1 MADARGSSSSSG
13 DGGGGEGKGGAGH
26 GDFVGGGQHNWYHG
40 ILGAVPPPNVGRQN
54 IVHHQYPAASLIQQ
68 HHQSPT
74 MPLPM
79 AQLPYVPQYT
89 VLPTPAVLP
98 SFSLVSQ
105 YDLSLII
112 LFDRSSENFQDW
124 VPSNNVAAPHVP
136 SAFQDW
142 RQMCNGSAFMP
153 FGQTAAN
160 SNGFY
165 QNLTFN
171 SWTSNN
177 MPRNPVY
184 TSFHPAAIEDH
195 HAPLFHSNNHDID
208 PGWIKHLY
216 LLLHL
221 FHRCHHHPMDPPI
234 VFRRSDMESEKNDDN
249 PDQIPVSEPPSMNQ
263 NGENLIIRF
272 NCREYR
278 VILRKELTN
287 SDVGN
292 IGRIVMPKR
301 DAEAHLPALHQREG
315 VTLKMDDFKFET
327 TWNFKYRFWPNNKS
341 RMYVLESTGGFVKHH
356 GLQTGDI
363 FIIYKSSE
371 SGKFVVRGEKAIKP
385 NAIMPVVDCSCKNEL
400 NKSEE
405 CGSVPFTSTTY
416 GESDGEDYSGDR
428 SSPGAGEVADEG
440 VRDAEPTPHTSFCME
455 AWREGGETTS
465 EAIATS
471 RHPQR
476 RLRRRTPGAA
486 SAPRRSRRPAITI
499 FRKPE
504 FGWYCC
510 AKINRKES
518 EIREQVSKEKVTRR
532 APFWEKIPF

>member
-1 MADARGSSSSSG
+1 
-13 DGGGGEGKGGAGH
+13 
-26 GDFVGGGQHNWYHG
+26 
-40 ILGAVPPPNVGRQN
+40 
-54 IVHHQYPAASLIQQ
+54 
-68 HHQSPT
+68 
-74 MPLPM
+74 
-79 AQLPYVPQYT
+79 
-89 VLPTPAVLP
+89 
-98 SFSLVSQ
+98 
-105 YDLSLII
+105 
-112 LFDRSSENFQDW
+112 
-124 VPSNNVAAPHVP
+124 
-136 SAFQDW
+136 
-142 RQMCNGSAFMP
+142 
-153 FGQTAAN
+153 
-160 SNGFY
+160 
-165 QNLTFN
+165 
-171 SWTSNN
+171 

-208 PGWIKHLY
+208 PEFLGNRHLHGVDIAGAPPAKATSPATAGGLLTNTAPATVSQIHARCRRRQIYRCCGLLPRAPPPSDPCAFARAAITAAGSARGLLSHLY
-216 LLLHL
+216 GGLEVGGEMREEEKSGGWDGFQTNFRMDQAFVPASSPFPPVSSSSHS
-221 FHRCHHHPMDPPI
+221 FSSAKISNGPTYTKKAKKSNVKDPPI

-249 PDQIPVSEPPSMNQ
+249 PDQTPVSEPPSMNQ

-405 CGSVPFTSTTY
+405 CGFTISLQTKKT
-416 GESDGEDYSGDR
+416 
-428 SSPGAGEVADEG
+428 
-440 VRDAEPTPHTSFCME
+440 
-455 AWREGGETTS
+455 
-465 EAIATS
+465 
-471 RHPQR
+471 
-476 RLRRRTPGAA
+476 
-486 SAPRRSRRPAITI
+486 
-499 FRKPE
+499 
-504 FGWYCC
+504 
-510 AKINRKES
+510 
-518 EIREQVSKEKVTRR
+518 
-532 APFWEKIPF
+532 

>member
-13 DGGGGEGKGGAGH
+13 DGGGGEGNGGAGH

-98 SFSLVSQ
+98 SHHHHHGQSQ
-105 YDLSLII
+105 ISQ
-112 LFDRSSENFQDW
+112 ENFQDW

-160 SNGFY
+160 SNVFY

-208 PGWIKHLY
+208 PEFLGNRHLHGVDIAGAPPAKATSPATAGGLLTNTAPATVSQIHARCRRRQIYRCCGLLPRAPPPSDPCAFARAAITAARSARGLLSHLY
-216 LLLHL
+216 GGLVFWLVGKRKLGEK
-221 FHRCHHHPMDPPI
+221 RERKRKVVAEMDPPI

-249 PDQIPVSEPPSMNQ
+249 PDQTPVSEPPSMNQ

-371 SGKFVVRGEKAIKP
+371 SEKFV
-385 NAIMPVVDCSCKNEL
+385 S
-400 NKSEE
+400 
-405 CGSVPFTSTTY
+405 SVPFTSTTY
-416 GESDGEDYSGDR
+416 GESDGEDYNGDR
-428 SSPGAGEVADEG
+428 SGPGAGEVADE
-440 VRDAEPTPHTSFCME
+440 D
-455 AWREGGETTS
+455 
-465 EAIATS
+465 
-471 RHPQR
+471 
-476 RLRRRTPGAA
+476 
-486 SAPRRSRRPAITI
+486 

-518 EIREQVSKEKVTRR
+518 EIREQVSKEKVNSN
-532 APFWEKIPF
+532 

>member
-98 SFSLVSQ
+98 SHHHHHGQSQ
-105 YDLSLII
+105 ISQ
-112 LFDRSSENFQDW
+112 ENFQDW

-160 SNGFY
+160 SNVFY

-208 PGWIKHLY
+208 PGFQTNFRMDQAFVPASSPFPPVSSSSHSFSSAKISNGPTYTKKAKKSNVK
-216 LLLHL
+216 
-221 FHRCHHHPMDPPI
+221 DPPI

-249 PDQIPVSEPPSMNQ
+249 PDQTPVSEPPSMNQ

-405 CGSVPFTSTTY
+405 CGFTISLQTKKT
-416 GESDGEDYSGDR
+416 
-428 SSPGAGEVADEG
+428 
-440 VRDAEPTPHTSFCME
+440 
-455 AWREGGETTS
+455 
-465 EAIATS
+465 
-471 RHPQR
+471 
-476 RLRRRTPGAA
+476 
-486 SAPRRSRRPAITI
+486 
-499 FRKPE
+499 
-504 FGWYCC
+504 
-510 AKINRKES
+510 
-518 EIREQVSKEKVTRR
+518 
-532 APFWEKIPF
+532 